1 MNFLNETREDRL
13 TGVAFKN
20 RNLKKRIISLLDHQ
34 EKATIADIG
43 KAFNVSTPKITST
56 INELM
61 EDGLVKDY
69 GKIESTGGR
78 RASLFGLAADSG
90 YFVGVEVKKYNVVL
104 GLHDFKKNLVKVE
117 DNTDFRLENS
127 KESLAQLIEIIRK
140 FIGGLGIPKSK
151 ILSIGMNL
159 TGRINYATGYSYNY
173 FHFDDDPL
181 NTIIEKKL
189 GIKTYL
195 DNDTRAMA
203 FGEFCIGV
211 VTTEKNVLFINLD
224 HGIGVGIMIDGRL
237 YYGKSGFSGE
247 FGHIPFFENEV
258 ICHCGKKG
266 CLETEASGSALV
278 KQFREKRRAGAGSI
292 LPLDNKNIDAISLE
306 DIIMAC
312 NQDDTL
318 AIECMAEV
326 GQKLGKAIAMLINIF
341 NPELV
346 ILGGVLSTTNDHIRL
361 PVKSTLNKYSQSL
374 VSNDT
379 QLKISALGTRAG
391 VNGAC
396 LLVRNKLLSVS

>member
-1 MNFLNETREDRL
+1 MNFLKEITEDEL

-20 RNLKKRIISLLDHQ
+20 MNLKKNIIRLLDLQ
-34 EKATIADIG
+34 ETATIADLG
-43 KAFNVSTPKITST
+43 KEFNVSTPKITSI
-56 INELM
+56 INELI

-78 RASLFGLAADSG
+78 RANLFGLATDAG
-90 YFVGVEVKKYNVVL
+90 YFVGVEVKKFSVTM
-104 GLHDFKKNLVKVE
+104 GLIDFKKNLVRVE
-117 DNTDFRLENS
+117 DKTDFLLENS
-127 KESLAQLIEIIRK
+127 KESLQQLISIIKK
-140 FIGGLGIPKSK
+140 FINSLQTSREKILGIG
-151 ILSIGMNL
+151 INL
-159 TGRINYATGYSYNY
+159 TGRINYATGYSYSY
-173 FHFDDDPL
+173 FHFDEDPL
-181 NTIIEKKL
+181 SKIIEREV

-203 FGEFCIGV
+203 FGEFCTSV
-211 VTTEKNVLFINLD
+211 VKNEKNVLFINLD
-224 HGIGVGIMIDGRL
+224 YGIGVGIMIDGQL

-247 FGHIPFFENEV
+247 FGHIPFFDNEV

-266 CLETEASGSALV
+266 CLETEASGAALI
-278 KQFREKRRAGAGSI
+278 KQFQQKRKSGAGSI
-292 LPLDNKNIDAISLE
+292 LPLANKSIDDISLE

-318 AIECMAEV
+318 AIECVAEI
-326 GQKLGKAIAMLINIF
+326 GEKMGKAIAMLINIF

-346 ILGGVLSTTNDHIRL
+346 ILGGILSTTNDYIRL
-361 PVKSTLNKYSQSL
+361 PIKSTLNKYSLSL

-379 QLKISALGTRAG
+379 QLKMSKLGSSAG
-391 VNGAC
+391 VTGAC

>member
-1 MNFLNETREDRL
+1 MNFLKEITEDEL

-20 RNLKKRIISLLDHQ
+20 MNLKKNVIRLLDLQ
-34 EKATIADIG
+34 EKSTIADLG
-43 KAFNVSTPKITST
+43 KEFNVSTPKITST
-56 INELM
+56 INELI
-61 EDGLVKDY
+61 EEGLVMDY

-78 RASLFGLAADSG
+78 RANLFGLASDSG
-90 YFVGVEVKKYNVVL
+90 HFVGVEVKKYSVTL
-104 GLHDFKKNLVKVE
+104 GLLDFKKNMVRVE
-117 DNTDFRLENS
+117 ENTEFLLENT
-127 KESLAQLIEIIRK
+127 KESLQHLISIIKK
-140 FIGGLGIPKSK
+140 FISSLEVPREK

-159 TGRINYATGYSYNY
+159 TGRINYATGYSYSY
-173 FHFDDDPL
+173 YHFDEDPL
-181 NTIIEKKL
+181 SKIIEREI

-211 VTTEKNVLFINLD
+211 VNHEKNVLFINLD
-224 HGIGVGIMIDGRL
+224 YGIGVGIMIDGQL

-247 FGHIPFFENEV
+247 FGHIPFFDNEI

-266 CLETEASGSALV
+266 CLETEVSGAALIR
-278 KQFREKRRAGAGSI
+278 QFQEKRRAGAGSI
-292 LPLDNKNIDAISLE
+292 LPLDQNSIDDITLE

-318 AIECMAEV
+318 AIECVAEV
-326 GQKLGKAIAMLINIF
+326 GEKLGKAIAMLINIF

-346 ILGGVLSTTNDHIRL
+346 ILGGALSTTNDYIRL
-361 PVKSTLNKYSQSL
+361 PVKSTLNKYSLSL

-379 QLKISALGTRAG
+379 QLKMSKLGSRAG
-391 VNGAC
+391 VIGAC
-396 LLVRNKLLSVS
+396 LLVRNKLLSVT